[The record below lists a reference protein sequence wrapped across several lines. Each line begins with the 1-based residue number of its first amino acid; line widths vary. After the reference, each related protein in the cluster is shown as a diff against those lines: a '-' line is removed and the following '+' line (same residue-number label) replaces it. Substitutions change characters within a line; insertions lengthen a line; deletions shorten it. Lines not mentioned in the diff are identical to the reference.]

1 MFGRKNNGTAPGA
14 TSTTSEPKP
23 ADILAARA
31 AMARSSPTGASAVGS
46 SVSPNPSSNVMT
58 SPDNPS
64 PGYRADM
71 GRRPTDAPPK
81 RESAHSK
88 TLTVGRDIVLS
99 GQISACEKL
108 VVEGRVE
115 ASLTDS
121 KSIEIA
127 ESGTF
132 KGSVEIDEAEI
143 LGEFDGSLVVRQ
155 RLFVRA
161 TGKVKGK
168 VRYGELEVERGG
180 QVSGDVQVQ
189 GS

>member
-1 MFGRKNNGTAPGA
+1 MFGRKNDGQAQASTQ
-14 TSTTSEPKP
+14 TTSEPKP

-31 AMARSSPTGASAVGS
+31 AMARSGNPSAATAPLGAS
-46 SVSPNPSSNVMT
+46 PNLSSNVMSNT
-58 SPDNPS
+58 ENPS
-64 PGYRADM
+64 AGYRADM
-71 GRRPTDAPPK
+71 SRRPGDAPAK

-143 LGEFDGSLVVRQ
+143 SGEFDGSLVVRQ

>member
-1 MFGRKNNGTAPGA
+1 MFGRKNNGHAATAVQP
-14 TSTTSEPKP
+14 SSEPKP
-23 ADILAARA
+23 AELLAAKAAQARA
-31 AMARSSPTGASAVGS
+31 SGLTAAALPISSSTTMNNPDTPSTGF
-46 SVSPNPSSNVMT
+46 
-58 SPDNPS
+58 
-64 PGYRADM
+64 RADM
-71 GRRPTDAPPK
+71 GRRAPEPTK

-143 LGEFDGSLVVRQ
+143 SGEFDGSLVVRQ

-189 GS
+189 GN

>member
-1 MFGRKNNGTAPGA
+1 MFGRKNNGQAPSVA
-14 TSTTSEPKP
+14 TPSTEPKP
-23 ADILAARA
+23 ADLLAAKAAQARA
-31 AMARSSPTGASAVGS
+31 SGLAVGAT
-46 SVSPNPSSNVMT
+46 PTPSSSSMSNPDT
-58 SPDNPS
+58 SS
-64 PGYRADM
+64 AGYRADL
-71 GRRPTDAPPK
+71 GRRAAEPPK

-143 LGEFDGSLVVRQ
+143 SGEFDGSLVVRQ

-189 GS
+189 GG

>member
-1 MFGRKNNGTAPGA
+1 MFGRKNNAQAQAASQPA
-14 TSTTSEPKP
+14 SEPKP

-31 AMARSSPTGASAVGS
+31 AQARSPLAVTASAPTGATPTA
-46 SVSPNPSSNVMT
+46 SSNVM
-58 SPDNPS
+58 SNPDTPS
-64 PGYRADM
+64 PGFRADL
-71 GRRPTDAPPK
+71 GRRASEPAAK

-127 ESGTF
+127 ENGTF

-143 LGEFDGSLVVRQ
+143 SGEFDGALVVRQ

-161 TGKVKGK
+161 TGRVKGK